1 MDSISIVIPFYNHYE
16 LLHSLLFDLYS
27 KCRFR
32 LSEVLLVN
40 DGSTEKDVYEGISW
54 WKKKKLL
61 PIRGMDMEEDVGFL
75 RASNAGIRKASGDI
89 IVLLSDDVKIHD
101 DFLPQVVS
109 TLEANPKTLMGA
121 RLLDWD
127 TGWNTFD
134 GKTFPYLEGWL
145 LAATKSAWQ
154 ELGGFDDRFAP
165 NDYEDIDLSTQAAV
179 LGYSLVPLDTD
190 KVEHLGGR
198 TIGYSVE
205 REAIT
210 KTNQRK
216 FKEKWMN

>member
-1 MDSISIVIPFYNHYE
+1 MNSISIVIPFYNHYD
-16 LLHSLLFDLYS
+16 LLHSVLFDLYS

-61 PIRGMDMEEDVGFL
+61 PIRGMDMEENVGFL
-75 RASNAGIRKASGDI
+75 RASNAGIRKASGDAV
-89 IVLLSDDVKIHD
+89 VLLSTDVKIHN
-101 DFLPQVVS
+101 DFLPQVVAV
-109 TLEANPKTLMGA
+109 LEANPKTLVGA

-134 GKTFPYLEGWL
+134 GKTFPYLEGWI
-145 LAATKSAWQ
+145 LAATKSAWK

-179 LGYSLVPLDTD
+179 LGYALVSLDAE
-190 KVEHLGGR
+190 KVSHMGGQS
-198 TIGYSVE
+198 IGYSVE
-205 REAIT
+205 RQTLTEANRE
-210 KTNQRK
+210 KFRK
-216 FKEKWMN
+216 KWMK